1 MHLRV
6 KTDIWEFAS
15 DTLSRLISRL
25 HHVFLE
31 VIGLNYCDWIISQ
44 VGEQWEQGVKEVI
57 LLGQNVNS
65 YNDTSENDAEDG
77 NGSLLSVSNLGTEE
91 GKESQLPAIM
101 ESNFG
106 DKKVQYMSTLSPGFS
121 TIYKTKELGLSFTHL
136 LDVLSAK
143 YPEMRF
149 RLTSP
154 HPKDFPDDLLFL
166 MRERANVCN
175 MIHLPAQSGSTKV
188 LERMRRGYS
197 REAYLACVERIRLI
211 IPDVSISSD
220 FISGLFSPS

>member
-1 MHLRV
+1 M
-6 KTDIWEFAS
+6 
-15 DTLSRLISRL
+15 
-25 HHVFLE
+25 
-31 VIGLNYCDWIISQ
+31 
-44 VGEQWEQGVKEVI
+44 GELWEQGVKEVI

-77 NGSLLSVSNLGTEE
+77 NGTLLSVSELGTEK

-106 DKKVQYMSTLSPGFS
+106 DKKAMYMSTLSPGFS

-136 LDVLSAK
+136 LDVLSVE

-149 RLTSP
+149 RFTSP

-166 MRERANVCN
+166 MRERPNVCN
-175 MIHLPAQSGSTKV
+175 MIHLPAQSGSTRV

-197 REAYLACVERIRLI
+197 REAYLACVERIRMI

-220 FISGLFSPS
+220 FISG